1 MTHVPVRVSAT
12 AVMLL
17 SLVLCACGAGET
29 PPEKQASAPE
39 SPVVERGDGD
49 RPDAVA
55 SQMDA
60 GSEAVIVEELT
71 LGDRACYMQ
80 VKSAQVKSAQGESRE
95 EMAVMELCERREL
108 IGRTVRLSH
117 ETGSIAA
124 ESCQGNPECAES
136 ETVQLVSD
144 VEVLP

>member
-1 MTHVPVRVSAT
+1 MTHIPVRVSAT
-12 AVMLL
+12 AVILL
-17 SLVLCACGAGET
+17 SLVMGACGAGET

-39 SPVVERGDGD
+39 PPVVERGGGD
-49 RPDAVA
+49 KPDPVA
-55 SQMDA
+55 SQIDA
-60 GSEAVIVEELT
+60 GGEAVSVQELT
-71 LGDRACYMQ
+71 LGDRACYM
-80 VKSAQVKSAQGESRE
+80 QVKSAQGESRE